1 MHPGPRR
8 VSGAGRDG
16 AGAGARPS
24 SEHKDGPG
32 RASGRP
38 GQCPACCGS
47 RRPPTDRPT
56 GRQTKA
62 EAAAAPGSP
71 RRRVVPARGRR
82 VHDSVLFGA
91 GPAGRPGARPALR
104 GGWGPPG
111 PELGRNRWK
120 PAPPLAPGGFLD
132 FSSVVKRLP
141 QDPVHGGRWSA
152 SPFVYGNLGEH

>member
-1 MHPGPRR
+1 MPGVLRL
-8 VSGAGRDG
+8 
-16 AGAGARPS
+16 
-24 SEHKDGPG
+24 
-32 RASGRP
+32 
-38 GQCPACCGS
+38 PA
-47 RRPPTDRPT
+47 PTDRPT